1 MNRSI
6 VLALLLGCGA
16 WGVTLDQIADKPA
29 SRAKNFYIWQFLK
42 QEINATEAK
51 EAFYQVDGVNER
63 FLVDYSKKSDEA
75 EIRYTAECM
84 ARASNELMGIE
95 NDDCLYLALTPAKA
109 ETLTS
114 YERELIASR
123 ISERFGGVDW
133 LHSMNREN
141 HFALYSD
148 LADSLR
154 LFLVATPTYRA
165 DHFNRPL
172 DPQPLAE
179 LSALKGFGSLVYI
192 AVNDPKLSLL
202 SMSLASLGGGNYDHQ
217 THFYLGIN
225 ALRYGRSD
233 NALLHLTQA
242 LKKGCTPM
250 EIDKS
255 LFWLYRTTQDGRYLD
270 KLAQS
275 LDINMYT
282 QWAKERLGVEF
293 GNYFSTL
300 PTSRPGG
307 ERGDNPYA
315 WQSIYQQVVSSNPET
330 IVPLIERFSG
340 EDSVAIQ
347 GFILERTYTPYIHNY
362 TMPYDAYISG
372 ITNDQK
378 AFLYA
383 LMRQETQLIP
393 GLISRSFALGLM
405 QIMPFNVDTIT
416 KIHPLKVASYDDMF
430 DPAYNIP
437 YAIEHLKHIEKSLF
451 NPVFKAY
458 AYNGGFGA
466 AKRIITAQGAFGSG
480 EHEPFMSME
489 LIANTETREYGKRV
503 LANYIIYKKI
513 AGESAS
519 ISAVLDTL
527 TQPSLSDRLR
537 GAVSATP
544 L

>member
-1 MNRSI
+1 MKRS
-6 VLALLLGCGA
+6 LLLAALLACGG
-16 WGVTLDQIADKPA
+16 WGVTLDQISDKPT
-29 SRAKNFYIWQFLK
+29 SRAKNFYIWQYLK
-42 QEINATEAK
+42 QDINATEAK
-51 EAFYQVDGVNER
+51 EAFYQVDTVNER
-63 FLVDYSKKSDEA
+63 FLFDYAKKTDEA

-84 ARASNELMGIE
+84 AKPTTELMSIE

-148 LADSLR
+148 IADSLR
-154 LFLVATPTYRA
+154 LFLVASPSYRA
-165 DHFNRPL
+165 ERFNRPI
-172 DPQPLAE
+172 DSQPLTE
-179 LSALKGFGSLVYI
+179 LASLKGFGPFAYAAI
-192 AVNDPKLSLL
+192 TDPKLRIL
-202 SMSLASLGGGNYDHQ
+202 SSSLASVGGGDYDHQ

-225 ALRYGRSD
+225 ALRNGRND
-233 NALLHLTQA
+233 NALTHLTQA

-255 LFWLYRTTQDGRYLD
+255 LFWLFQTTQDRRFLE

-275 LDINMYT
+275 LDLNMYAL
-282 QWAKERLGVEF
+282 WAKEKTGNEAE
-293 GNYFSTL
+293 NYFSSL
-300 PTSRPGG
+300 PTTRPGG
-307 ERGDNPYA
+307 ERGQNPFV
-315 WQSIYQQVVSSNPET
+315 WQSIYQQIAASTPET
-330 IVPLIERFSG
+330 IVPLINRYDG

-347 GFILERTYTPYIHNY
+347 GFILEKTYYPYIHNY
-362 TMPYDAYISG
+362 TMPYDAYING

-383 LMRQETQLIP
+383 LMRQETKLIP

-416 KIHPLKVASYDDMF
+416 KIHPLKVSSYDDMF

-437 YAIEHLKHIEKSLF
+437 YSIEHLKHIEKNLF

-466 AKRIITAQGAFGSG
+466 AKRIITAEGAFMNGNY
-480 EHEPFMSME
+480 EPFMSME

-503 LANYIIYKKI
+503 LANYVIYKKI
-513 AGESAS
+513 VGEKVP
-519 ISAVLDTL
+519 ISGILDTL
-527 TQPSLSDRLR
+527 TQPNLSDRLR
-537 GAVSATP
+537 GEGPANP